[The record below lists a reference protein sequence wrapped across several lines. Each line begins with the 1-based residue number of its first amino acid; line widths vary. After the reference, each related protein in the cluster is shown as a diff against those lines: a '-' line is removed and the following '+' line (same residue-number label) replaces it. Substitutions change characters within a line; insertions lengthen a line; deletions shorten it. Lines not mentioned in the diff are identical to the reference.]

1 MGIETEARGGSRTAA
16 ISKMEHFVII
26 VNGREAVVVVVVVV
40 VFFILIWREIAL
52 YINIV

>member
-26 VNGREAVVVVVVVV
+26 VNGREAVVVVVVV
-40 VFFILIWREIAL
+40 FFILIWREIAL